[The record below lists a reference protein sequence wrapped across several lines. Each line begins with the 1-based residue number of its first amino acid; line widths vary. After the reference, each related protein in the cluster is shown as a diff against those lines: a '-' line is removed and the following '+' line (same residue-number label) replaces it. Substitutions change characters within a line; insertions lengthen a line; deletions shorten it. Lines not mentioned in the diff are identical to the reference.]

1 MSLHDV
7 VIRLLQN
14 GFPKSETE
22 RDDLIAQVEDDR
34 AAQAIKD
41 RPQVV
46 EPEGPL
52 PHSSPEAAPRFDPN
66 TGARIE

>member
-7 VIRLLQN
+7 VIRILQN
-14 GFPKSETE
+14 GLPKSETE
-22 RDDLIAQVEDDR
+22 QADLIARVEDDR
-34 AAQAIKD
+34 AAQAVKD

-46 EPEGPL
+46 TPGEAL
-52 PHSSPEAAPRFDPN
+52 PHSSPEAAARFDPA